1 MWPSLWQK
9 SKVHCS
15 RRHSSQH
22 IIMVSLTPDDN
33 RSAVFSSARRYP
45 STQYYAFEE
54 YVPDLPDPEQ
64 ASVIFFCLFVY
75 FLHDENRYALPPRP
89 PLSLSLF
96 SPRLSFLH
104 SYFTFSLPCW
114 PLLAI

>member
-1 MWPSLWQK
+1 
-9 SKVHCS
+9 
-15 RRHSSQH
+15 
-22 IIMVSLTPDDN
+22 MVSLTPDDN

-64 ASVIFFCLFVY
+64 ASVLFFCLFMM
-75 FLHDENRYALPPRP
+75 RMPPLP
-89 PLSLSLF
+89 PLSLSHF

-104 SYFTFSLPCW
+104 SCFTFSLPCW